1 MDFTQNQVQ
10 SYRKNLPEKGKIFKT
25 KLFLCYKLPLL
36 FSTAM

>member
-10 SYRKNLPEKGKIFKT
+10 SYKKNLPEKGKILKQSCS
-25 KLFLCYKLPLL
+25 LCYKLPLL

>member
-1 MDFTQNQVQ
+1 MDFYTESGPELQKKFAWKGQN
-10 SYRKNLPEKGKIFKT
+10 FKT